1 MGTHLY
7 SHSMEW
13 EATDGSGKLL
23 TDIFSSTGRY
33 KVIFFYPSD
42 WDTSSQA
49 LLGEVI
55 KKASQFSS
63 SDCSLF
69 ACSSDSLLSHALWI
83 KEELG
88 GSLPFPLLVDTAG
101 ALSTRFSMFE
111 GEEKL
116 CLRGFVITDSHGQEL
131 ETVASALD
139 SQELVKLALSAV
151 MWIPRSSSEQSGKCF
166 PIDDCGKP
174 VQKEE
179 NLAKHL
185 RSLIL
190 EKSKQESPSE
200 DKRTSSILFNNHM
213 SRAESRMA
221 RGFF

>member
-1 MGTHLY
+1 MGT
-7 SHSMEW
+7 HSMEW
-13 EATDGSGKLL
+13 EATNGSGKLL
-23 TDIFSSTGRY
+23 TDIFSTSGRY

-42 WDTSSQA
+42 WDSSSQN

-88 GSLPFPLLVDTAG
+88 RSLPFPLLADTEG
-101 ALSTRFSMFE
+101 ALSTMFSMFDWE
-111 GEEKL
+111 DKL
-116 CLRGFVITDSHGQEL
+116 CLRGFVITNSHGQEL

-139 SQELVKLALSAV
+139 SQELVELALSAV
-151 MWIPRSSSEQSGKCF
+151 MWIPRSSSEQSEKCF

-174 VQKEE
+174 VQNEE

-190 EKSKQESPSE
+190 EKSKKESPSE

>member
-88 GSLPFPLLVDTAG
+88 GSLPFPLLADTAG
-101 ALSTRFSMFE
+101 TLSTKFSMFDWE
-111 GEEKL
+111 DRL

-131 ETVASALD
+131 ETVASALG
-139 SQELVKLALSAV
+139 SQELVELALSVAQG
-151 MWIPRSSSEQSGKCF
+151 IPTSTSEQSEKCF
-166 PIDDCGKP
+166 SVDDCGKP
-174 VQKEE
+174 IQQEE
-179 NLAKHL
+179 NPAKHL

-190 EKSKQESPSE
+190 EKSKKRSPSV
-200 DKRTSSILFNNHM
+200 DKRASSMLFNQYM
-213 SRAESRMA
+213 SRAESRLA